1 MAVNFALDEE
11 GKKVLKGLSIYFA
24 SRISHLQEVKLGKL
38 IYITQLYHY
47 ANYRELFTP
56 IPFFSFSRGPH
67 APAIRFVIKQQLEN
81 REIYLKVAR
90 STKDP
95 FNPCLILRSHK
106 LSEKR
111 LSAEWLNTAEEVF
124 EDWGN
129 KRFGEI
135 LDYTT
140 RTIPFLSTRYRGT
153 IDMTRIR
160 LFNDIKMV
168 LSLPERIW
176 IHRFVKAPADEH
188 DQVNGRSGSNTVSVK
203 EVAEIYLSLCG
214 DHPEKIPSREHLGFS
229 LQAIVGA
236 LRALDAK
243 NNAITANYLNHI
255 DRAAQLTDKLIKS
268 NCFREVN
275 YKVALKTGMF
285 FLKRAGFCFKKD
297 ELEKNFTMMSD
308 YQTLKEWFAKVSI
321 KSQPN

>member
-90 STKDP
+90 STNDP

-236 LRALDAK
+236 LRALDGK

>member
-1 MAVNFALDEE
+1 MTVNFALDEE

-24 SRISHLQEVKLGKL
+24 SRVSHLQEVKLGKL

-47 ANYRELFTP
+47 ANYREIFTQ

-67 APAIRFVIKQQLEN
+67 APAIRFVIKEQLED

-95 FNPCLILRSHK
+95 FNPCLIIRSHK
-106 LSEKR
+106 LGGKR

-160 LFNDIKMV
+160 LLNDLKIV

-176 IHRFVKAPADEH
+176 IHQFIQAPAGEH
-188 DQVNGRSGSNTVSVK
+188 DQVIGRRGSNTVSVK

-214 DHPEKIPSREHLGFS
+214 DYPEKIPSRKHLGFS
-229 LQAIVGA
+229 VQAILEA
-236 LRALDAK
+236 LRGLDSK
-243 NNAITANYLNHI
+243 DKPITANYLNHI
-255 DRAAQLTDKLIKS
+255 DLATQLTDKLINS

-285 FLKRAGFCFKKD
+285 FLKRVGYCFKKN
-297 ELEKNFTMMSD
+297 ELEKNFTMIYD
-308 YQTLKEWFAKVSI
+308 YQTLKEWFTRVSI